1 MLLRAGPT
9 CQSLSLSSLLQP
21 PADPQM
27 QPAALG
33 FGIVAVLKGERGC
46 GRGGEG
52 ARILRRR
59 RAAAEGLIWYVD
71 GLAARAAVTWLG
83 REGDWDDVS

>member
-1 MLLRAGPT
+1 MCGSHL
-9 CQSLSLSSLLQP
+9 SVSLSSLLLP
-21 PADPQM
+21 SAIPQIG
-27 QPAALG
+27 PAALG
-33 FGIVAVLKGERGC
+33 FGITAAMEGERGC
-46 GRGGEG
+46 SQGGEG
-52 ARILRRR
+52 AGVLRRW